1 MARGDTVPTRAGG
14 AGNEVEGASMRG
26 FIVGMSRH
34 TKVAVMVIS
43 DSLFLLLALWLALSL
58 RYGVLWTPAT
68 TAQVLCF
75 AAAAGSGVIA
85 FSVSGLYRWM
95 VRYVSAQTLLV
106 IFRALL
112 ASALVLATA
121 ILLLRADLPRS
132 TPILYAL
139 IATVLVAGSRFM
151 AQRLLREAET
161 GQRIPVLIY
170 GAGST
175 GHQIGLALHRG
186 NTYRPVAYV
195 DDNPAM
201 QGMTAYGLRVWPP
214 RELGRLVEDYGVQ
227 EILLAMPSLSNSRR
241 REILLA
247 LDALEIK
254 VRTVPRMQD
263 IVSGK
268 VSAEEILDVDPADL
282 LGRDPV
288 PPRADLLGATVTGKT
303 VLVTGAGGS
312 IGSEL
317 CRQILALGPKRL
329 VLFEISEFALYAIE
343 SELRGRAEGQGPILV
358 PLLGSVQDEALL
370 RDTMGHFGVETVF
383 HAAAYKHVPLVEHN
397 VIEGVRNNVFGTRAA
412 ARAALAAGVAT
423 FVLISTDKAVRPT
436 NIMGASKRLSE
447 LLLQGMAEAG
457 GRTRFCMVRFGNV
470 LGSSG
475 SVVPLFRDQIR
486 KGGPLTVTHPDIIRY
501 FMTIPEAAQL
511 VIQAAAMAEGG
522 DVFLLDMGEPVR
534 IAELARRMLHLMG
547 YHERTPARPQG
558 GVEII
563 FTGLRPGEKLYEELL
578 VGDAA
583 MPTGH
588 PRIMRAMEG
597 RLSAV
602 ELDDALVQLERLCAG
617 RQVADVHVLLE
628 RLRIGFVSAGVS
640 DYLYG
645 HPSQGAAPAP

>member
-1 MARGDTVPTRAGG
+1 MA
-14 AGNEVEGASMRG
+14 
-26 FIVGMSRH
+26 RH

-43 DSLFLLLALWLALSL
+43 DSVSLLLALWLALSL
-58 RYGVLWTPAT
+58 RYGVLWVPT
-68 TAQVLCF
+68 TAREALCF
-75 AAAAGSGVIA
+75 VAAAVSGVVA
-85 FSVSGLYRWM
+85 FSVAGLYRWM

-106 IFRALL
+106 IFKALL
-112 ASALVLATA
+112 VSALILATA

-139 IATVLVAGSRFM
+139 IATILVAGSRFL
-151 AQRLLREAET
+151 AQRLLREKDE

-186 NTYRPVAYV
+186 NTYQPVAYV

-201 QGMTAYGLRVWPP
+201 HGMTAYGLRVYPS
-214 RELGRLVEDYGVQ
+214 RELPRLVEEYGVQ
-227 EILLAMPSLSNSRR
+227 EILLALPSLSNSRR
-241 REILLA
+241 REILLS
-247 LDALEIK
+247 LDPLSIK

-263 IVSGK
+263 IVAGK
-268 VSAEEILDVDPADL
+268 VSADEIQDVDPADL

-288 PPRADLLGATVTGKT
+288 PPRPDLLGATITGKT

-317 CRQILALGPKRL
+317 CRQIVGLSPRCLI
-329 VLFEISEFALYAIE
+329 LFEISEFALYAIE
-343 SELRGRAEGQGPILV
+343 SELRAQGEGGGPRLI
-358 PLLGSVQDEALL
+358 PLLGSAQNEILLQDVMERFAV
-370 RDTMGHFGVETVF
+370 DTVF

-412 ARAALAAGVAT
+412 ARAAVAAGVST

-436 NIMGASKRLSE
+436 NIMGASKRLAE
-447 LLLQGMAEAG
+447 LVLQAMAGAS
-457 GRTRFCMVRFGNV
+457 RTRFCMVRFGNV

-486 KGGPLTVTHPDIIRY
+486 RGGPLTVTHPDIIRY

-534 IAELARRMLHLMG
+534 IAELAKRMIHLMG
-547 YHERTPARPQG
+547 YHERTPEFPDG
-558 GVEII
+558 EIEI
-563 FTGLRPGEKLYEELL
+563 VYTGLRPGEKLYEELL
-578 VGDAA
+578 VGEAA

-588 PRIMRAMEG
+588 PRIMRAMESSLAAG
-597 RLSAV
+597 
-602 ELDDALVQLERLCAG
+602 ELDVVLQQLDQFCAA
-617 RQVADVHVLLE
+617 RNVKEIHVCFE
-628 RLRIGFVSAGVS
+628 KLRIGFVSAGNS
-640 DYLYG
+640 DHLSNSTQRPDG
-645 HPSQGAAPAP
+645 RVTRLA

>member
-1 MARGDTVPTRAGG
+1 MQ
-14 AGNEVEGASMRG
+14 G
-26 FIVGMSRH
+26 FLVGMSRH
-34 TKVAVMVIS
+34 AKVAVMVVN
-43 DSLFLLLALWLALSL
+43 DSAALLLALWLALSL
-58 RYGVLWTPAT
+58 RYGEFWQPDSA
-68 TAQVLCF
+68 AQVACF
-75 AAAAGSGVIA
+75 ALAAGSGVVA
-85 FSVSGLYRWM
+85 FAAGGLYRWM
-95 VRYVSAQTLLV
+95 VRYVSAQTLIL
-106 IFRALL
+106 IFRAMLV
-112 ASALVLATA
+112 SALVLATA
-121 ILLLRADLPRS
+121 ILLLKAVLPRS

-139 IATVLVAGSRFM
+139 IGTLLVAGSRFV
-151 AQRLLREAET
+151 AQRLLRERED

-170 GAGST
+170 GAGSA
-175 GHQIGLALHRG
+175 GHQIGLGLHQG

-195 DDNPAM
+195 DDNPILH
-201 QGMTAYGLRVWPP
+201 GMTAYGLRVYAP
-214 RELGRLVEDYGVQ
+214 RELARLVEEYGVQ
-227 EILLAMPSLSNSRR
+227 QILLAMPSLSNSRR

-247 LDALEIK
+247 LEPLSIK

-263 IVSGK
+263 IVAGE
-268 VSAEEILDVDPADL
+268 VRADQIQDVDPADL

-288 PPRADLLGATVTGKT
+288 PPRPDLLGATITGKT
-303 VLVTGAGGS
+303 VMVTGAGGS

-317 CRQILALGPKRL
+317 CRQIVTLRPATL
-329 VLFEISEFALYAIE
+329 VLFELSEFSLYNIE
-343 SELRGRAEGQGPILV
+343 AELRAGLGGQGPRLV

-370 RDTMGHFGVETVF
+370 REAMTQYRVDTVY

-397 VIEGVRNNVFGTRAA
+397 VVQGVRNNVFGTRAA
-412 ARAALAAGVAT
+412 ARAAVAAGVAT

-436 NIMGASKRLSE
+436 NIMGASKRLAE
-447 LLLQGMAEAG
+447 LVLQAMAAQRG
-457 GRTRFCMVRFGNV
+457 QTRFCMVRFGNV

-534 IAELARRMLHLMG
+534 IAELARRMIHLMG
-547 YHERTPARPQG
+547 FHERTPDRPDG
-558 GVEII
+558 EIGI
-563 FTGLRPGEKLYEELL
+563 VYTGLRPGEKLYEELL

-597 RLSAV
+597 RLDAAELEAALV
-602 ELDDALVQLERLCAG
+602 ELERCCDG
-617 RQVADVHVLLE
+617 RRVADIHVLFE

-640 DYLYG
+640 DFLVER
-645 HPSQGAAPAP
+645 AAV